1 MARLKLIS
9 STKLAR
15 SPTVFLKQVGNICGA
30 RNRGSPLPPRPKPAN
45 QSRTRA
51 ASSLRHRTCYAD
63 EEIDATDADGMT
75 SKLLAIPEGSSLLR
89 ISQLIFS
96 TWGKATIYVVGL
108 YRSGRHTLLIRRFR

>member
-1 MARLKLIS
+1 
-9 STKLAR
+9 
-15 SPTVFLKQVGNICGA
+15 
-30 RNRGSPLPPRPKPAN
+30 
-45 QSRTRA
+45 
-51 ASSLRHRTCYAD
+51 
-63 EEIDATDADGMT
+63 MT